1 MFKRIL
7 IANRGE
13 IAIRIIRACREM
25 GIETVSIHSV
35 SDKQQLHVQMADQS
49 ICVGPAQ
56 AAYSYLNVA
65 SILSAAILTNCDAV
79 HPGYGFLSENPDF
92 VRAVEACGITFIGPT
107 GDVIEQM
114 GDKIAAKTC
123 MIANDVP
130 TVPGSDGPVNSPED
144 AANLCRK
151 IGMPVLIKAVSGGGG
166 RGMRRVDKEED
177 ILAAYEQARS
187 EAKACFGDDR
197 VYIEKLILNPR
208 HIEFQILA
216 DQFGNCIHL
225 GERDCSIQR
234 KNQKILEE
242 SPSLFLDEKLRERMG
257 ATAKRAAQA
266 CGYTNAGTVEFVV
279 DENKNF
285 YFIEMNTRIQ
295 VEHPVTEMVTG
306 IDLIKEQ
313 LRIASGL
320 PLSVRQEEVRLHGWA
335 MECRINAEMPWEDFK
350 PSSGKINFFHEP
362 GGMNTRF
369 DSLLYTGGEISPF
382 YDSMIGKIIV
392 LGSNRL
398 EAIRKMRRAI
408 EETIIEGV
416 HTNAAFQYTILHDAD
431 FIRGRFDTGYIEKKK
446 KSLLSLMELDGRVKN
461 E

>member
-1 MFKRIL
+1 VFKRVL

-25 GIETVSIHSV
+25 GIETVSIYSV
-35 SDKQQLHVQMADQS
+35 PDQHQLHVQMADQS

-65 SILSAAILTNCDAV
+65 SILSAAVLTNCDAI

-92 VRAVEACGITFIGPT
+92 VRAVEACGITFIGPSA
-107 GDVIEQM
+107 DVIEQM
-114 GDKIAAKTC
+114 GDKSAAKKC
-123 MIANDVP
+123 MESNGVP
-130 TVPGSDGPVNSPED
+130 TVPGSDGPVATLEE
-144 AANLCRK
+144 AIKVCRE
-151 IGMPVLIKAVSGGGG
+151 IGFPVLIKASSGGGG
-166 RGMRRVDKEED
+166 RGMRRVDKEEEVRSAFD
-177 ILAAYEQARS
+177 SARS
-187 EAKACFGDDR
+187 EAKACFADDR

-216 DQFGNCIHL
+216 DHLGNVVHL

-234 KNQKILEE
+234 KNQKMLEE
-242 SPSLFLDEKLRERMG
+242 SPSLFLDDDLREKMG
-257 ATAKRAAQA
+257 TVAIRAAKA
-266 CGYTNAGTVEFVV
+266 CGYKNAGTVEFVV
-279 DENKNF
+279 DKEKNF

-313 LRIASGL
+313 LRIASDL
-320 PLSVRQEEVRLHGWA
+320 PLSVKQDDICMRGWA
-335 MECRINAEMPWEDFK
+335 MECRINAEIPQKDFT
-350 PSSGKINFFHEP
+350 PSSGEILFLHEP
-362 GGMNTRF
+362 GGMNIRF
-369 DSLLYTGGEISPF
+369 DSLLYTGGEVSPF

-392 LGSNRL
+392 LGNNRL
-398 EAIRKMRRAI
+398 EAIRKLRCAL

-416 HTNAAFQYTILHDAD
+416 QTNSAFQYTILHDPD
-431 FIRGRFDTGYIEKKK
+431 FIRGQFDTGFMEKKK
-446 KSLLSLMELDGRVKN
+446 DALLSLMVLE